1 MFETTPIGVW
11 LKAALAGLDTDP
23 LVYSYG
29 RDAEGVG
36 RVLVRNAGGAG
47 ATKDHTRLVWATGAT
62 AAIVVNEGVN
72 SLHQFDPNL
81 SGAMGDIGVG
91 RSGPARSG
99 GALRLTSYLVNEAA
113 IGFGRVDVTLG
124 VDRGALSCSIYRMN
138 IDGVPLLEHSLSC
151 EALSF
156 TGETLESW
164 LGLANETV
172 SVLHNKMGRQA
183 VHVAANMGAFKA
195 LASEYGYNLLAEL
208 IANRLLGRNDTFG
221 VNGRLAPNRMAGDGL
236 LSF

>member
-1 MFETTPIGVW
+1 MSDTTPIGVW

-29 RDAEGVG
+29 RDAEGLG

-47 ATKDHTRLVWATGAT
+47 ATKDHTRLVWATGSN

-72 SLHQFDPNL
+72 SLHEFDPKL
-81 SGAMGDIGVG
+81 SGEVSDMRRG
-91 RSGPARSG
+91 RPGPARNG

-113 IGFGRVDVTLG
+113 NGFGRVDVTLG
-124 VDRGALSCSIYRMN
+124 VDMGALHCSIFRMDK
-138 IDGVPLLEHSLSC
+138 DGVPLLEHSLSC

-164 LGLANETV
+164 LGHANETV
-172 SVLHNKMGRQA
+172 SVLYNKMGRQGT
-183 VHVAANMGAFKA
+183 HVAASMGAFKA
-195 LASEYGYNLLAEL
+195 LASEYGYNLLAGL
-208 IANRLLGRNDTFG
+208 IANRLLGRNDAVG
-221 VNGRLAPNRMAGDGL
+221 VNGRLVSNSMPGVGL